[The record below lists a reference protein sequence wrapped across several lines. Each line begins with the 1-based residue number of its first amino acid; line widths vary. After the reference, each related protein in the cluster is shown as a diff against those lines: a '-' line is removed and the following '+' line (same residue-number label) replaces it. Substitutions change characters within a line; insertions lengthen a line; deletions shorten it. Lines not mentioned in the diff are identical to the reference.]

1 MKSKQ
6 GQNQNQNLFLRI
18 ITSPIRA
25 FGKAKD
31 LYVRSLTDCA
41 AGPRQNRRRNHH
53 YSTGQQHYAPLPLP
67 RSLSV
72 ASSIT
77 NIGSGEDLHELM
89 RAASVRYY
97 GHENEAEMYVQQL
110 RQIRQQEREASR
122 SEKALPKSVSVGMGF
137 MGRIDEDNAC
147 EEFEDDAA
155 GAAGAGTGKINDK
168 LGDKYPRSKSY
179 APAVSKRLVVF

>member
-1 MKSKQ
+1 LLQ
-6 GQNQNQNLFLRI
+6 LLP
-18 ITSPIRA
+18 SPQEPPPQSSHNPLPR
-25 FGKAKD
+25 
-31 LYVRSLTDCA
+31 LTDCA

-97 GHENEAEMYVQQL
+97 CHENEAE
-110 RQIRQQEREASR
+110 RRRCTCSSCGR
-122 SEKALPKSVSVGMGF
+122 SG
-137 MGRIDEDNAC
+137 
-147 EEFEDDAA
+147 
-155 GAAGAGTGKINDK
+155 
-168 LGDKYPRSKSY
+168 
-179 APAVSKRLVVF
+179 SKRGRLPDLRRRFRRV

>member
-1 MKSKQ
+1 LLQ
-6 GQNQNQNLFLRI
+6 LLP
-18 ITSPIRA
+18 SPQEPPPQSSHNPLPR
-25 FGKAKD
+25 
-31 LYVRSLTDCA
+31 LTDCT

-89 RAASVRYY
+89 RAASVHYY
-97 GHENEAEMYVQQL
+97 GHKNEAEMYVQQL

-137 MGRIDEDNAC
+137 MGRINEDNAC

-155 GAAGAGTGKINDK
+155 GKINDK

-179 APAVSKRLVVF
+179 TPAVSKRLVVF

>member
-1 MKSKQ
+1 NRRHNPLSH
-6 GQNQNQNLFLRI
+6 NPLPR
-18 ITSPIRA
+18 
-25 FGKAKD
+25 
-31 LYVRSLTDCA
+31 LTDCA

-53 YSTGQQHYAPLPLP
+53 YSTGQQHYAPLPFP

-110 RQIRQQEREASR
+110 LQIWQQEREASR

-137 MGRIDEDNAC
+137 MGMIVDLVNHELENFICRIVR
-147 EEFEDDAA
+147 
-155 GAAGAGTGKINDK
+155 IVW
-168 LGDKYPRSKSY
+168 LI
-179 APAVSKRLVVF
+179 RLIWIR